1 MKFNDL
7 QMSRRALFLA
17 SVFPVS
23 LLLLFTCSLNT
34 MTNEK
39 LSYNLNKPEL
49 KTELPAE
56 LHEVSGISLV
66 NDTLLACVQDELG
79 TVFFYDLKN
88 NKISRRLNFAGPGD
102 YEDITRVNNNLYVLR
117 SDGLLYRISTFDAP
131 DFKVDSFITGIPSKN
146 TEGLCYDSRNN
157 RLLLGCKSKAGKGKE
172 AKESRTVWAFDIKK
186 HTLSNAP
193 LYHFDLSLLT
203 EFALSKDLPV
213 PANQD
218 GERKLKMKI
227 SALAINPADSL
238 LYVLSAAEYLMYVFD
253 RSGKIYYM
261 QPLDKNLFK
270 KAEGLT
276 FYSNGD
282 MLISNEGLSGRPDMM
297 RFNRN

>member
-1 MKFNDL
+1 MKL
-7 QMSRRALFLA
+7 KSPGVRKKALFFA

-23 LLLLFTCSLNT
+23 VLLLFTCSLNT

-39 LSYNLNKPEL
+39 LSYNLNKPDL

-79 TVFFYDLKN
+79 TVFFYDLKGE
-88 NKISRRLNFAGPGD
+88 KISRRLNFAGAGD
-102 YEDITRVNNNLYVLR
+102 YEDITRVDNNLYVLR
-117 SDGLLYRISTFDAP
+117 SDGLLYRISAFDKP
-131 DFKVDSFITGIPSKN
+131 DFKVDSFATGIPSKN

-172 AKESRTVWAFDIKK
+172 AKDNRTVWAFDIKNY
-186 HTLSNAP
+186 TLSDEP

-203 EFALSKDLPV
+203 EYALSKDLPV
-213 PANQD
+213 PANKD
-218 GERKLKMKI
+218 GEHKLKMKI
-227 SALAINPADSL
+227 SALAINPADSM
-238 LYVLSAAEYLMYVFD
+238 LYILTAAEYLMYVFD
-253 RSGKIYYM
+253 KSGKICCM
-261 QPLDKNLFK
+261 QSLDKNLFK

-282 MLISNEGLSGRPDMM
+282 MLISNEGLSGKPDIL
-297 RFNRN
+297 RFNK